1 MMISDTNFREVV
13 KTLFSVGLG
22 IHVHKDLR
30 LSISYDKI
38 MKNKNDLGN
47 AAVKNIL
54 LNHRVFVPPNVQPYI
69 LLHFPADN
77 TDFKNDT
84 PDQKSEFHGTTLV
97 IFQKYSKFKHELLK
111 IRQSKS
117 FTFQHISIS

>member
-1 MMISDTNFREVV
+1 
-13 KTLFSVGLG
+13 
-22 IHVHKDLR
+22 
-30 LSISYDKI
+30 

-47 AAVKNIL
+47 VAVKNIL
-54 LNHRVFVPPNVQPYI
+54 LNHRVFVPPNVQPCI

-97 IFQKYSKFKHELLK
+97 IFQKYSKFKHISAHFHLMK
-111 IRQSKS
+111 I
-117 FTFQHISIS
+117 